1 VSEGIPDRERWSKDP
16 AVPTIDAPSAPAPE
30 SAPSVA
36 PDPDVTVVRRPR
48 STKTRTGGPRPPRP
62 AGSAPRKPTQV
73 PPATSDAPGAGPT
86 SNLVGENTRVTG
98 GSSFSAGL
106 DHLPKAGPADA
117 PAAQFAPSPT
127 DRVQPSSAPPWNP
140 PEPAQAP
147 VTPPSVLE
155 RARAGVVAAATVA
168 KEKVAQVS
176 APAFAPAPTVP
187 VAPVAY
193 LAPAA
198 ADELAPR
205 AVKRSRRTRRARLR
219 ISRIDPWSVM
229 KTSLLFGIAGG
240 IIFVV
245 ATYVLMSVIEATG
258 LFDAINQMVKDI
270 LASPSDTT
278 TFDIT
283 TYINTKRATGL
294 AALIGA
300 IDVVIFTAL
309 ATVFSFLY
317 NLSATMLGGLEITLA
332 ED

>member
-1 VSEGIPDRERWSKDP
+1 MSEANPDRERRSQDH
-16 AVPTIDAPSAPAPE
+16 AAPTQDPSAAPAGLSEGTDPE
-30 SAPSVA
+30 S
-36 PDPDVTVVRRPR
+36 TVVRPRPR
-48 STKTRTGGPRPPRP
+48 TKPRTGAARTPRP
-62 AGSAPRKPTQV
+62 AGTRKVSPTPV
-73 PPATSDAPGAGPT
+73 TSDAPDAAASTPLGDDGRAT
-86 SNLVGENTRVTG
+86 S
-98 GSSFSAGL
+98 GSAFSAGL
-106 DHLPKAGPADA
+106 DHLPKATPSAPSASPFAAPEPVAYDPTPTVRRTTPGSDA
-117 PAAQFAPSPT
+117 PAAEAP
-127 DRVQPSSAPPWNP
+127 Q
-140 PEPAQAP
+140 
-147 VTPPSVLE
+147 PSVLE
-155 RARAGVVAAATVA
+155 RARAGVVAVAAVA

-176 APAFAPAPTVP
+176 SAATTTIPAPVTADP
-187 VAPVAY
+187 E
-193 LAPAA
+193 PAS
-198 ADELAPR
+198 R
-205 AVKRSRRTRRARLR
+205 ALKRPRRTRRARLR
-219 ISRIDPWSVM
+219 ISRIEPWSVM

-245 ATYVLMSVIEATG
+245 ATYVLMSVIAATG
-258 LFDAINQMVKDI
+258 LFDAVNTMVKDI

>member
-1 VSEGIPDRERWSKDP
+1 
-16 AVPTIDAPSAPAPE
+16 
-30 SAPSVA
+30 
-36 PDPDVTVVRRPR
+36 
-48 STKTRTGGPRPPRP
+48 
-62 AGSAPRKPTQV
+62 
-73 PPATSDAPGAGPT
+73 
-86 SNLVGENTRVTG
+86 
-98 GSSFSAGL
+98 
-106 DHLPKAGPADA
+106 
-117 PAAQFAPSPT
+117 
-127 DRVQPSSAPPWNP
+127 
-140 PEPAQAP
+140 
-147 VTPPSVLE
+147 
-155 RARAGVVAAATVA
+155 VVAAAAVA
-168 KEKVAQVS
+168 KEKVAQASTAATTTV
-176 APAFAPAPTVP
+176 PAPVP
-187 VAPVAY
+187 VAAGVGR
-193 LAPAA
+193 APERAA
-198 ADELAPR
+198 GRRP
-205 AVKRSRRTRRARLR
+205 RRTRRARLR

-245 ATYVLMSVIEATG
+245 ATYVLMSVVEATG
-258 LFDAINQMVKDI
+258 LFEAVNSMVKDV